1 VTAHRPLRPK
11 ALTWEM
17 ACPER
22 FELDKAHDNAL
33 RNRKESLNAASTGA
47 AREQTSGDI
56 LERAVAV
63 QNAYDALTG
72 HIKGCPIC
80 EGT

>member
-1 VTAHRPLRPK
+1 
-11 ALTWEM
+11 M

-22 FELDKAHDNAL
+22 IELDKAHDNAL
-33 RNRKESLNAASTGA
+33 RNHEMSLNAARTGVT
-47 AREQTSGDI
+47 REQMKEDTLDKAI
-56 LERAVAV
+56 AV

>member
-1 VTAHRPLRPK
+1 
-11 ALTWEM
+11 M

-22 FELDKAHDNAL
+22 IEVDNVHDSAL
-33 RNRKESLNAASTGA
+33 RNHEQSLNATRTVVTTG
-47 AREQTSGDI
+47 QMQKDTVDK
-56 LERAVAV
+56 AVAV

-72 HIKGCPIC
+72 HIQGCPMC